1 MNMKKN
7 YFAILMAGGVG
18 SRFWPVSTPEF
29 PKQFHDMLGTGTT
42 LLQATFSRLSKLIP
56 AENILILTHVRYND
70 QILEQLDVAPEQII
84 LEPAM
89 RNTAPCIL
97 YASMKIKKMNPDAQ
111 ILVAPSDHWIEDEDL
126 FLKHLEKSFD
136 FCEKQNA
143 MMTLGIQPTYA
154 NTGYGYIEYDKNDT
168 APIKK
173 VRQFREKPNKE
184 TAEKFLKSGNF
195 LWNAGIFIWSAQTVI
210 DAFEKLQPQMYALF
224 EKGINLY
231 NTDKEEA
238 FIEENYPKAKNIS
251 IDFAVL
257 EDADNVYV
265 LPSNFDWND
274 LGTWRS
280 LYDKLPKNQDG
291 NAVVNARLIT
301 DDAQNNIVRTQ
312 KEKLVVLK
320 GLSDYIV
327 VETDGVLL
335 IYPKSEEQNVK
346 QIVQENNL

>member
-1 MNMKKN
+1 M
-7 YFAILMAGGVG
+7 
-18 SRFWPVSTPEF
+18 
-29 PKQFHDMLGTGTT
+29 
-42 LLQATFSRLSKLIP
+42 
-56 AENILILTHVRYND
+56 
-70 QILEQLDVAPEQII
+70 
-84 LEPAM
+84 
-89 RNTAPCIL
+89 
-97 YASMKIKKMNPDAQ
+97 
-111 ILVAPSDHWIEDEDL
+111 
-126 FLKHLEKSFD
+126 
-136 FCEKQNA
+136 
-143 MMTLGIQPTYA
+143 
-154 NTGYGYIEYDKNDT
+154 
-168 APIKK
+168 
-173 VRQFREKPNKE
+173 
-184 TAEKFLKSGNF
+184 
-195 LWNAGIFIWSAQTVI
+195 WNAGIFIWSAQTVI